1 MAARTLLLGLLTLML
16 SAAGCRKAEVT
27 AYTVPKEQDSDPH
40 GSAPHSHDAAGN
52 PVFPP
57 ASSQPGTPPAG
68 PASNNMAATTVP
80 TADGP
85 GLTWTA
91 PPSWKLKPEAPM
103 RKATYGI
110 PGDGGTEAELTVT
123 AFPNDV
129 GGELAN
135 LNRWRSQV
143 KLGAASDADLASQVT
158 RLSINGLSVV
168 VGDFANPQVP
178 ASPGPQRIL
187 GAIVPIQGSTWFFKL
202 SGSDAQLTKEKS
214 AFLSF
219 LQTVKPAVAP

>member
-1 MAARTLLLGLLTLML
+1 MFLRPLLLGLLTLTL
-16 SAAGCRKAEVT
+16 LGSGCRKSEVT

-40 GSAPHSHDAAGN
+40 GPAPHSHDTAGN
-52 PVFPP
+52 PIFATATP
-57 ASSQPGTPPAG
+57 APAAPAAAA
-68 PASNNMAATTVP
+68 PASNNMAAATVP

-91 PPSWKLKPEAPM
+91 PAPWKLKPAAPM

-110 PGDGGTEAELTVT
+110 PGDGGAEAELTIT

-129 GGELAN
+129 GGEAAN

-143 KLGAASDADLASQVT
+143 KLPPAAEAELASQVT
-158 RLSINGLSVV
+158 RSTVNGLSIV

-187 GAIVPIQGSTWFFKL
+187 GAIVPVPGGTWFFKL
-202 SGSDAQLTKEKS
+202 SGSDAQLTKEKP
-214 AFLSF
+214 AFLAF
-219 LQTVKPAVAP
+219 LQSVKPVAP